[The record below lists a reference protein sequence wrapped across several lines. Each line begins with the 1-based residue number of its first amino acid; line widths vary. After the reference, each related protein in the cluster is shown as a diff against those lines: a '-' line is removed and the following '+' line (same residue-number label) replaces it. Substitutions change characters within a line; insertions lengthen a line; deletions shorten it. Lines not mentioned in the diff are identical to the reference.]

1 VSRAAALAGQPVVIG
16 GGLAGLMTALYLAP
30 RPVVVLSALPLG
42 TEASSVWAQG
52 GVAASVG
59 PGDDP
64 GQHLADTLKAGD
76 GLCDPVAARKI
87 LDAAPDAIAKLVA
100 IGACFDRDAAG
111 VLQLGLEAAHGRRR
125 IVHAAGDSTGR
136 EIMRAVTAAVRA
148 CPNIT
153 VLDGVEARR
162 LLTKDGRITGVLAV
176 QGEMPFVL
184 ATGQAVMAT
193 GGIGGLFSRST
204 NPAGCFGQGLAMAA
218 EAGAAL
224 ADLEFVQFHPT
235 VLDMPGTPA
244 GLVSEAVRGEGAKLV
259 DETGRRFMADVPGGE
274 LAPRDVV
281 ARAIWA
287 ELAAGHQTY
296 LDARGIVPG
305 GFASHFPGVAALCH
319 AQGIDPDRE
328 PIPVRPAQ
336 HYHMGGIAVDIA
348 GRSSVE
354 GLWACGEVA
363 RTGLHG
369 ANRLASNSLLE
380 AVVCARAVAESIAGT
395 AAGSITNARAVASAH
410 VALPAAPDPSAV
422 RHIVTNAA
430 GVLRD
435 RQGLLAGLRALLPL
449 ALGNGPASGPALTGL
464 MIVTAALERRESRGA
479 HCRTDWPTHDASAK
493 SRSFTLAEVW
503 NLAGQMAAPCEA

>member
-1 VSRAAALAGQPVVIG
+1 VSRAAQLAGQPVVIG

-30 RPVVVLSALPLG
+30 RPVVVLSAMPLG

-59 PGDDP
+59 PGDDS

-76 GLCDPVAARKI
+76 GLCDPAAARKI
-87 LDAAPDAIAKLVA
+87 LDAAQSAIDKLVA
-100 IGACFDRDAAG
+100 IGARFDRDAAG
-111 VLQLGLEAAHGRRR
+111 ALRLGLEAAHGRRR

-148 CPNIT
+148 CPSIT

-162 LLTKDGRITGVLAV
+162 LLTRDGRITGVLAT
-176 QGEMPFVL
+176 QDSAPFVL

-218 EAGAAL
+218 HAGATL

-235 VLDMPGTPA
+235 ALDTPGTPA
-244 GLVSEAVRGEGAKLV
+244 GLVSEAVRGEGARLV
-259 DETGRRFMADVPGGE
+259 DETGRRFMAEVPGEE

-287 ELAAGHQTY
+287 ELSVGHQTY

-305 GFASHFPGVAALCH
+305 GFASHFPAVAALCH
-319 AQGIDPDRE
+319 AHGIDPDRE

-336 HYHMGGIAVDIA
+336 HYHMGGISVDGA

-354 GLWACGEVA
+354 GLWACGEAA

-395 AAGSITNARAVASAH
+395 RADALATGR
-410 VALPAAPDPSAV
+410 VALAPAPSPAAV
-422 RHIVTNAA
+422 RHIITQAA

-435 RQGLLAGLRALLPL
+435 RDGLLAGLRALLPL
-449 ALGNGPASGPALTGL
+449 ARGEGPAAGPALTGL

-479 HCRTDWPTHDASAK
+479 HCRTDWPAHDASAT
-493 SRSFTLAEVW
+493 SRSFTLAGVLD
-503 NLAGQMAAPCEA
+503 LAEHMAAPVEV

>member
-1 VSRAAALAGQPVVIG
+1 VSRAATLAGQPVVIG

-64 GQHLADTLKAGD
+64 GQHLVDTLNAGD

-87 LDAAPDAIAKLVA
+87 LDAAPEAIAKLVA

-111 VLQLGLEAAHGRRR
+111 ALQLGLEAAHGRRR

-162 LLTKDGRITGVLAV
+162 LLTKDGRITGVLAA
-176 QGEMPFVL
+176 QGEKPFVL

-218 EAGAAL
+218 QAGAAL

-235 VLDMPGTPA
+235 VLDTPGTPA
-244 GLVSEAVRGEGAKLV
+244 GLVSEAVRGEGGKLV

-274 LAPRDVV
+274 LAARDVV

-305 GFASHFPGVAALCH
+305 GFASHFPGVAALCD

-336 HYHMGGIAVDIA
+336 HYHMGGISVDIA

-395 AAGSITNARAVASAH
+395 AARPGIAAH
-410 VALPAAPDPSAV
+410 AALPVAPDPSAV
-422 RHIVTNAA
+422 RHILTNAA

-449 ALGNGPASGPALTGL
+449 ARGDGPASGPALTGL
-464 MIVTAALERRESRGA
+464 MIITAALERQESRGA
-479 HCRTDWPTHDASAK
+479 HCRTDWPAHDATAK
-493 SRSFTLAEVW
+493 SRSFTLAEVLD
-503 NLAGQMAAPCEA
+503 LAGQMAALCEA